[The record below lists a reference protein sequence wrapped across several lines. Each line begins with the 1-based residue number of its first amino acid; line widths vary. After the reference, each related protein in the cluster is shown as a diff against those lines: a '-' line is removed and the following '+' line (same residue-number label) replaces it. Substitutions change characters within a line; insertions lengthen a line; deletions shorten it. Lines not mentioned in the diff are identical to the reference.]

1 MKIIQLGTNDGQ
13 DDLTKIVMSYKPSD
27 IELLVLVEPQ
37 EIFNNNIKNVYQNY
51 NINIENKI
59 INLDE
64 SKKSEIF
71 YTCVHKHLSS
81 LKKENI
87 EKHGLSVPISEVV
100 YESMTLNE
108 LFEKYNVVDL
118 DILFVDVE
126 GMDDKIISSI
136 DFNKVS
142 IKQIYY
148 EFFHID
154 DESFIKFLNT
164 KGYEVHKNIFSDG
177 YTNLA
182 TKKL

>member
-1 MKIIQLGTNDGQ
+1 
-13 DDLTKIVMSYKPSD
+13 
-27 IELLVLVEPQ
+27 LVLVEPQ
-37 EIFNNNIKNVYQNY
+37 EIFNSSIKNIYQDY
-51 NINIENKI
+51 NFNIENKI

-71 YTCVHKHLSS
+71 YTCIHKHLSS

-87 EKHGLSVPISEVV
+87 ENHGLGVPISEVV
-100 YESMTLNE
+100 YESITLNE

-148 EFFHID
+148 EFSHID
-154 DESFIKFLNT
+154 DESFINFLNT
-164 KGYEVHKNIFSDG
+164 RGYEVHKNIFYNG

-182 TKKL
+182 TKKCNL